1 MDFYQELQDRNLLD
15 LIKRVPYTAPS
26 LAGWERVREFLLDI
40 VVNKKSV
47 YIEGDYDVDGLCS
60 ALVLQ
65 ESLKD
70 LGVKNYYVYRYRKR
84 THSVDS
90 VAIQQCV
97 QGHYDYF
104 IVADT
109 GSSDLGLLKKLNQ
122 YGIKVIVLDHHNTD
136 LVYEDFGDNIAIINT
151 TLENA
156 LGADL
161 HLSAGALCFIVM
173 DLLYHALGKKIP
185 ASFSAFAVV
194 SLFSDVISMKDSL
207 NRGLYY
213 LAAGQPEEQL
223 PMQVTY
229 FKNDYT
235 RFNARHIGYWYAP
248 RINACFRSEQFQ
260 AINYLFF
267 DNITVTERAA
277 AINDIEN
284 IYTKSRDLVKVVSD
298 IILNFCVELKNFVYT
313 DLGKVSSYYDVET
326 HKLYNYTGLVA
337 NQISS
342 VYGKTAVVTCGQLG
356 SIKGSLRDFCGRNY
370 LPVFKQICKAGG
382 HDAAFGF
389 RLNALDYKQFICD
402 LNNIDQKFSID
413 SVGNAPIIIEIGDW
427 EPADEIMLADAAL
440 YNEFASPGVPV
451 VLVRKRITGA
461 ITERKTD
468 YNYKYNWDGVEIQSN
483 SRIAFGHCVDLKPI
497 LSWKLKLLN
506 EQGVC
511 L

>member
-173 DLLYHALGKKIP
+173 DLLYHTLGKKIP

-207 NRGLYY
+207 NRG
-213 LAAGQPEEQL
+213 
-223 PMQVTY
+223 
-229 FKNDYT
+229 
-235 RFNARHIGYWYAP
+235 
-248 RINACFRSEQFQ
+248 
-260 AINYLFF
+260 
-267 DNITVTERAA
+267 
-277 AINDIEN
+277 
-284 IYTKSRDLVKVVSD
+284 
-298 IILNFCVELKNFVYT
+298 
-313 DLGKVSSYYDVET
+313 
-326 HKLYNYTGLVA
+326 
-337 NQISS
+337 
-342 VYGKTAVVTCGQLG
+342 
-356 SIKGSLRDFCGRNY
+356 
-370 LPVFKQICKAGG
+370 
-382 HDAAFGF
+382 
-389 RLNALDYKQFICD
+389 
-402 LNNIDQKFSID
+402 
-413 SVGNAPIIIEIGDW
+413 
-427 EPADEIMLADAAL
+427 
-440 YNEFASPGVPV
+440 V
-451 VLVRKRITGA
+451 VLSG
-461 ITERKTD
+461 
-468 YNYKYNWDGVEIQSN
+468 G
-483 SRIAFGHCVDLKPI
+483 
-497 LSWKLKLLN
+497 
-506 EQGVC
+506 
-511 L
+511 